1 MGERLLCKQEVIGS
15 IPFSSTIFPWVDE
28 VPDFEMT
35 VFGKRIIIKASGLVL
50 SHAAVVGHR
59 EEVCILTRA
68 SLRSSQATAQ
78 TE

>member
-1 MGERLLCKQEVIGS
+1 
-15 IPFSSTIFPWVDE
+15 VDE